1 MKAMNVMNA
10 ITARRKAVEVLSDSR
25 LTGLLSSIKSLRGPH
40 QVESGSFRSRR
51 RRRRRRRQRRRR
63 RRRRRCRRRRDQ
75 TRFVARRRNFG
86 WSETLEGIFN
96 LVSRQRMS
104 DLSSAERSHSHL
116 SVSLSHTFSHFLL
129 K

>member
-51 RRRRRRRQRRRR
+51 RRRRR
-63 RRRRRCRRRRDQ
+63 DQ
-75 TRFVARRRNFG
+75 PRFVARRRNFG

-104 DLSSAERSHSHL
+104 DLSSAERSHSHP
-116 SVSLSHTFSHFLL
+116 SVSLSHTFSLNR

>member
-25 LTGLLSSIKSLRGPH
+25 LTGLFSSIKSLRGPH

-51 RRRRRRRQRRRR
+51 RRRRQRRRR

-75 TRFVARRRNFG
+75 PRFVARRRNFG

-104 DLSSAERSHSHL
+104 DLSSAERSHSHP

>member
-51 RRRRRRRQRRRR
+51 RRRRRRQRRRR

-75 TRFVARRRNFG
+75 PRFVARRRNFVG
-86 WSETLEGIFN
+86 PKLLRE
-96 LVSRQRMS
+96 
-104 DLSSAERSHSHL
+104 SSILYHASGCQICLPL
-116 SVSLSHTFSHFLL
+116 SVLIRTPLSLSLTLSP
-129 K
+129 